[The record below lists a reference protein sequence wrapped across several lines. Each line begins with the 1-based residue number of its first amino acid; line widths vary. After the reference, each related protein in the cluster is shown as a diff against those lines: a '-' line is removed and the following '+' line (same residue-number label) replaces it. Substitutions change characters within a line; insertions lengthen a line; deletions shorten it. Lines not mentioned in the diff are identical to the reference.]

1 MNSPYAL
8 SSFFPAG
15 LLFVMVLLPIET
27 INARTGDSLVGL
39 RLFLSEQDRAR
50 LDEKRSDED
59 GAMPA
64 LATETPISNPKPKT
78 SATPTPKVELQG
90 FVARSDGENTL
101 WINNRA
107 VRESQPIGQNLRL
120 ISMDKN
126 AGEVVIRMPNQTV
139 IILQPGQ
146 RFAPKTEKYTAPL
159 N

>member
-1 MNSPYAL
+1 MIMTGAS

-15 LLFVMVLLPIET
+15 LLFVFALLPVET
-27 INARTGDSLVGL
+27 IDAQTGDSLVGL
-39 RLFLSEQDRAR
+39 RLFFSEQDRTR

-59 GAMPA
+59 RLIPPPD
-64 LATETPISNPKPKT
+64 TETPISSPKPKT
-78 SATPTPKVELQG
+78 SVTPPPEVELQG

-107 VRESQPIGQNLRL
+107 VRKGQPVGQKLQL
-120 ISMDKN
+120 ISMDQN
-126 AGEVVIRMPNQTV
+126 TGEVEIKMPNQTV

-146 RFAPKTEKYTAPL
+146 RFTPETKKIIAPL